1 MPSDNHRPDP
11 DALLA
16 ASPPKRG
23 RLKLFFGAAPGVGKT
38 YAMLAEAR
46 EQYAAGLAVLVGW
59 VDTHGRAET
68 ETLLSGLDCLPR
80 RQLEYRG
87 KVLSE
92 FDIDATLARH
102 PALVLVDE
110 LAHTNVSGSRHPKRW
125 QDVEELL
132 AAGINVYS
140 TLNVQHLESLNEVV
154 SRVTGVRVGET
165 VPDRVFDMADEVR
178 LVDLPPDDLL
188 ARLKAGKVY
197 LPEVAGRAAENF
209 FRKGNLIALR
219 ELALRRTADRV
230 DDQMR
235 AHRQQ
240 QALTPVWPTRF
251 GFLLLVDAHGGD
263 SAVRSTGRLADTL
276 GAQWHAVWIDR
287 GNAPLHEREKVLAA
301 LALAEQQGASTL
313 VIGEHNRAA
322 ALAAYA
328 RRYNLSIVV
337 LPRMGRHWWPWCGE
351 DLLGELGQR
360 APELDCLV
368 LAETP
373 GSPRD
378 EHPRKR
384 EAIDLR
390 PRRYLLAAAACV
402 GVTLA
407 VSPLAR
413 VLEPTNLIMFY
424 LLAVLGVA
432 LRLGR
437 GPAALA
443 AVLSVA
449 SFDFF
454 FVSPRFSFAVSDVQY
469 VVTFFVMLVVGLVA
483 GQLVARQRHEASRA
497 REREARTRYL
507 YEMAR
512 ELSTALL
519 TEQVTDTAARFL
531 KASLNAH
538 IALWLPDEQEKQLVP
553 HSDQA
558 SGDHGDAA
566 IAKWCYDHQQ
576 IAGFG
581 SNTLP
586 LAPALYLPLKA
597 PMRTRGAL
605 AVMLAETT
613 PLRDPDNRRLCE
625 AVAALIAQTLERL
638 HYIEVAQH
646 TLLSMESERLR
657 HSLLAALSHDLRTP
671 LTALSGT
678 AELLARKLG
687 HQSDEAGLAW
697 SIVDQSQR
705 TTRLVT
711 NLLEMARLQAGGVV
725 LKEDWVSAEELVGSA
740 LTALE
745 TLLAD
750 RKISLAIP
758 TDYPLLFGDA
768 VLLERVLVNLLE
780 NATKYSPAG
789 SEIGIEAGVNNS
801 ALELT
806 VWDHGPGLPPG
817 DPERLFAPFS
827 RGERESAIA
836 GVGLG
841 LAICRTIAEV
851 HHGKLTAANG
861 LNGGARFT
869 LSLPLKPQPELDPL
883 AEEPLS

>member
-1 MPSDNHRPDP
+1 
-11 DALLA
+11 
-16 ASPPKRG
+16 
-23 RLKLFFGAAPGVGKT
+23 V
-38 YAMLAEAR
+38 R
-46 EQYAAGLAVLVGW
+46 E
-59 VDTHGRAET
+59 T
-68 ETLLSGLDCLPR
+68 
-80 RQLEYRG
+80 
-87 KVLSE
+87 
-92 FDIDATLARH
+92 F
-102 PALVLVDE
+102 
-110 LAHTNVSGSRHPKRW
+110 
-125 QDVEELL
+125 
-132 AAGINVYS
+132 
-140 TLNVQHLESLNEVV
+140 
-154 SRVTGVRVGET
+154 
-165 VPDRVFDMADEVR
+165 
-178 LVDLPPDDLL
+178 
-188 ARLKAGKVY
+188 
-197 LPEVAGRAAENF
+197 
-209 FRKGNLIALR
+209 
-219 ELALRRTADRV
+219 
-230 DDQMR
+230 
-235 AHRQQ
+235 
-240 QALTPVWPTRF
+240 
-251 GFLLLVDAHGGD
+251 
-263 SAVRSTGRLADTL
+263 
-276 GAQWHAVWIDR
+276 
-287 GNAPLHEREKVLAA
+287 
-301 LALAEQQGASTL
+301 
-313 VIGEHNRAA
+313 
-322 ALAAYA
+322 
-328 RRYNLSIVV
+328 
-337 LPRMGRHWWPWCGE
+337 
-351 DLLGELGQR
+351 
-360 APELDCLV
+360 
-368 LAETP
+368 
-373 GSPRD
+373 
-378 EHPRKR
+378 
-384 EAIDLR
+384 DLR

-402 GVTLA
+402 AVTIA
-407 VSPLAR
+407 IWPLEG
-413 VLEPTNLIMFY
+413 VLEPTNLIMLY

-483 GQLVARQRHEASRA
+483 GQLVARQRQEAARA

-512 ELSTALL
+512 ELSAALL

-558 SGDHGDAA
+558 VGSHGDAA
-566 IAKWCYDHQQ
+566 IAKWCFDHQQ
-576 IAGFG
+576 VAGFG

-597 PMRTRGAL
+597 PMRTRGVL
-605 AVMLAETT
+605 AVLLADTS

-678 AELLARKLG
+678 AELLARQLG
-687 HQSDEAGLAW
+687 SQSNEGASDEAALAW
-697 SIVDQSQR
+697 NIVDQSRR

-725 LKEDWVSAEELVGSA
+725 LQEDWLSAEELVGSA
-740 LTALE
+740 LTALDGLLTDRTI
-745 TLLAD
+745 TLD
-750 RKISLAIP
+750 IP
-758 TDYPLLFGDA
+758 ADYPLLFGDA

-780 NATKYSPAG
+780 NAAKYSPAG
-789 SEIGIEAGVNNS
+789 SEIGIDAGVNNG
-801 ALELT
+801 ALDLT

-883 AEEPLS
+883 AEESLS

>member
-1 MPSDNHRPDP
+1 MSAEDLRPDP

-16 ASPPKRG
+16 ASQPKRG
-23 RLKLFFGAAPGVGKT
+23 HLKLFFGAAPGVGKT

-46 EQYAAGLAVLVGW
+46 EQRANGLAVLVGW

-68 ETLLSGLDCLPR
+68 EALLIGLDRLPPR
-80 RQLEYRG
+80 RQDYRG
-87 KVLSE
+87 KTLAE

-110 LAHTNVSGSRHPKRW
+110 LAHSNVPGSRHPKRW

-140 TLNVQHLESLNEVV
+140 TMNVQHLESLNEVI

-165 VPDRVFDMADEVR
+165 VPDAVFDRADEVR

-188 ARLKAGKVY
+188 SRLKAGKVY

-235 AHRQQ
+235 AHRQMQ
-240 QALTPVWPTRF
+240 TRTPVWPTRF
-251 GFLLLVDAHGGD
+251 GFLLLVDAHGGEG
-263 SAVRSTGRLADTL
+263 AVRSTGRLADTL
-276 GAQWHAVWIDR
+276 GAQWHAVWFDR
-287 GNAPLHEREKVLAA
+287 GNVPQVEREKALAA

-322 ALAAYA
+322 ALADYA

-337 LPRMGRHWWPWCGE
+337 LPRARRPWWPGAD
-351 DLLGELGQR
+351 DLLSELGQR

-368 LAETP
+368 LAETL
-373 GSPRD
+373 SP
-378 EHPRKR
+378 PLAQPQKKR
-384 EAIDLR
+384 EAFDLR
-390 PRRYLLAAAACV
+390 PRRYLLAAGACV
-402 GVTLA
+402 AMTLA
-407 VSPLAR
+407 LSPLAG
-413 VLEPTNLIMFY
+413 VLEPTNLIMLY

-432 LRLGR
+432 LKLGR

-454 FVSPRFSFAVSDVQY
+454 FVQPRFSFAVSDVQY

-483 GQLVARQRHEASRA
+483 GQLVARQRQEAAKA

-512 ELSTALL
+512 ELSAALL
-519 TEQVTDTAARFL
+519 TDQVTDTAARFL

-558 SGDHGDAA
+558 AGSRGDAA
-566 IAKWCYDHQQ
+566 IAKWCFDHQQ
-576 IAGFG
+576 VAGFG

-597 PMRTRGAL
+597 PMRTRGVL
-605 AVMLAETT
+605 AVMLDDTV

-678 AELLARKLG
+678 AELLARQLG
-687 HQSDEAGLAW
+687 HQSDEAALAW
-697 SIVDQSQR
+697 NIVEQSQR

-725 LKEDWVSAEELVGSA
+725 LKEDWLSAEELVGSA
-740 LTALE
+740 LTSLE
-745 TLLAD
+745 SLLSGRKVTLD
-750 RKISLAIP
+750 IP

-780 NATKYSPAG
+780 NAAKYSPAG
-789 SEIGIEAGVNNS
+789 SEIGIETTVNHG
-801 ALELT
+801 ALELA

-817 DPERLFAPFS
+817 DPEQLFAPFS

-851 HHGKLTAANG
+851 HRGKLTASNG
-861 LNGGARFT
+861 VDGGARFT